1 MDRYPLP
8 KPQDIFASLAGG
20 QKFTKVDLRQAYLQ
34 CPVDEA
40 TTAILTWNTHKG
52 LYQVNRLA
60 FGISS
65 APSLWQQKMDQILQG
80 IPFCHCI
87 LDDILV
93 TGRDDD
99 EHLRILEQV
108 FAALHANGLRLNIEK
123 CFFMQDSLE
132 YCGHVITRNGIQQ
145 SPSKTEAILNAPVP
159 KNVSQLRSL
168 LGLITYYR
176 NHLLGISDVLQPLN
190 ELLKQDK
197 IWCWSPEC
205 DRAFKT
211 VKQLIAA
218 DTCLTHFDVTAPIT
232 LATDASGYGIG
243 CVLSHRTADG
253 ERPIC
258 FASRSLTKAEQNYS
272 QLDREGLSIVWAVRK
287 MSDYIYGRH
296 FTLVT
301 DNRPIAA
308 ILSPDKATPP
318 MVAARLQRW
327 SSFLRGYDYTI
338 EQRSTQKHA
347 NADFLSRFP
356 LPARQKPEE
365 VTVSAIDGFFEE
377 QFEAL
382 PVTASMVRQHTRTD
396 TELSQVFEFVQTGW
410 PATVPDNLQPYF
422 YRRQEL
428 STNQGCVTWGT
439 RVVIPQTLR
448 SQILSELH

>member
-1 MDRYPLP
+1 
-8 KPQDIFASLAGG
+8 
-20 QKFTKVDLRQAYLQ
+20 
-34 CPVDEA
+34 
-40 TTAILTWNTHKG
+40 
-52 LYQVNRLA
+52 
-60 FGISS
+60 
-65 APSLWQQKMDQILQG
+65 MDQILQG
-80 IPFCHCI
+80 ISFCHCI
-87 LDDILV
+87 LDDVLV

-99 EHLRILEQV
+99 EHLRILDQG

-123 CFFMQDSLE
+123 CFFLQDSLE
-132 YCGHVITRNGIQQ
+132 YCGHVITRDGIHQ
-145 SPSKTEAILNAPVP
+145 SPSKTEAILKAPVP

-168 LGLITYYR
+168 LGLISYYR
-176 NHLLGISDVLQPLN
+176 NHLPSISDVLHPLN
-190 ELLKQDK
+190 DLLKQDK
-197 IWCWSPEC
+197 KWCWSPEC
-205 DRAFKT
+205 DRAFST

-218 DTCLTHFDVTAPIT
+218 DTCLTHFDATAPIT

-272 QLDREGLSIVWAVRK
+272 QLDHEGLSIVWAVKK
-287 MSDYIYGRH
+287 MSDYIYGRY

-308 ILSPDKATPP
+308 ILSPNKATPP

-327 SSFLRGYDYTI
+327 SSFLSAYDYNI

-356 LPARQKPEE
+356 LQTLEK
-365 VTVSAIDGFFEE
+365 VIVSAVDRFFEE

-396 TELSQVFEFVQTGW
+396 TELSQVFEFIQTGW
-410 PATVPDNLQPYF
+410 PATVPDSLHSTAVLLSSPGAIYQP
-422 YRRQEL
+422 RMCDVGH
-428 STNQGCVTWGT
+428 SSGDPTIATTTDTVGVTFWTSRHRPNEDSGT
-439 RVVIPQTLR
+439 SGGR
-448 SQILSELH
+448 S